1 MQPQINPDTN
11 NSNAFFRRDHI
22 KIFQNRLMPF
32 LDNAS
37 IKNLIGCSKITREYF
52 FPERVIRV
60 IKTIGIEIKCDKK
73 NNRAIESILFSCAVL
88 GNIRI
93 ITNLSAEKV
102 NFNIYDNS
110 NLNLLQIA
118 AGYGHLDIVKFL
130 CEEHPYLLTEK
141 NLNGWTPLSLAAAKG
156 YEKIVA
162 YLVDKYP
169 AALQISDNAGD
180 TPLHLAI
187 LNKHLNVIS
196 LLIEKYTTENLIQ
209 ENANNNIFNYLISE
223 DNYDL
228 CELLYIKCPELL
240 QKQDMHGF
248 TPLHTAVQTGKFKI
262 VTLFSDKNPILLKI
276 KDCRRRNVLHIATLR
291 DNKEMVAYLYDRL
304 PGALQEQDENGDTPF
319 DLAVRHKRLKVL
331 SFFYLNSQIPLD
343 YLSPEI
349 VDLLQSHSAELRIQI
364 ASTLKEIQVL
374 EWNKS
379 IKFKNTEFIKHI
391 LKKFVEV
398 DDSGHFLLIASSF
411 EDKVLFFN
419 QLFRFFSEIRKETE
433 ELLIKVLKK
442 IVLMKI
448 DGKLIPR
455 SEIETHHMMLLAG
468 CSGFNEVVRYL
479 FKERRIDPYKIVMIG
494 QNVVQLLINKNSE
507 KFPEREVVELMD
519 ILDVKL
525 ADANDIFGEKY
536 DPRLCND
543 NKYRSFR
550 RYIFVKAAKHLNKIF
565 QKKQLHDHWISK
577 QCIFNNTLY
586 CLDFKDVEIA
596 KLFLMKQYLESKK
609 IESKICQEN
618 DSSILRISDLS
629 SCQNIMALEQEQ
641 FSKDHSSLSELWS
654 ILTKFPSLFCS
665 LHWQYIGENLCI
677 DLPGDIVPV
686 QLMIAHIASQKK
698 CKMPFD
704 IRESRLTCTPAL
716 IDDFIQSE
724 TYFISQDFERWDK
737 LVRIIIKDK
746 IVGGDA
752 LDKKIQLL
760 EEKRIEKEK
769 AEREEREKAGKRVV
783 LKAKK
788 QPPSISNKS
797 MPVKKKAAEAPK
809 KPTKQ
814 KKNQTAPIPAKSETI
829 YLSMPS
835 RDTREAPVVAVS
847 SIDYGQAS
855 EQAYYP
861 KKIGDAR
868 TQQTNTPLELLL
880 SENLAKT
887 QEVHECFKRL
897 FELSRPGIDC
907 DPLIVNGAALFNKM
921 RVDLACDTLSVDSPI
936 RNLCSYGLDK
946 HPRDSWSHDYFP
958 DPEASVFP
966 LKTDGA
972 IFETLSQMEKG
983 QFSDVKIFDAAKK
996 EIIALFSDCES
1007 YRISWNDVFIGA
1019 YPNPVPALTEK
1030 IAKYL
1035 SALTSLKGLLD
1046 KYPVGDMRRSYALD
1060 AITFFISRIG
1070 ELTKHIELGS
1080 KPFQSLRN
1088 EIIHQLENVDH
1099 DRETLHAKCLS
1110 LLDRLTTFKI
1120 PQVVL
1125 EAKWEPSINKSF
1137 CYNAKLIAKLL
1148 RWRTAEL
1155 NSPNKKIIVLDPVKL
1170 SDLQKVVVTNKDGSI
1185 TFIPLMLGN
1194 QKYACLVLNFEN
1206 QKAKVVDYISIN
1218 GATDVISEEIQAFTK
1233 PFGTVR
1239 KAAMEEKKET
1249 TPEDHGPLL
1258 VERLHRKAQ
1267 EITQGKQ
1274 DKIEST
1280 FQMRKRHLHL
1290 AFAAGNVQLYL
1301 KQFLLRGIQK
1311 PQDKQGHC
1319 IK

>member
-1 MQPQINPDTN
+1 MNLHVNPDVN
-11 NSNAFFRRDHI
+11 VSNELFGS
-22 KIFQNRLMPF
+22 KYMEIFQNRLMPF
-32 LDNAS
+32 LDDKS
-37 IKNLIGCSKITREYF
+37 ILILTCCSKVIYQYTFVEKYF
-52 FPERVIRV
+52 RQNQKLESESKFIAFSNYQSILNECAKTGNISI
-60 IKTIGIEIKCDKK
+60 IKKINDKK
-73 NNRAIESILFSCAVL
+73 V
-88 GNIRI
+88 G
-93 ITNLSAEKV
+93 
-102 NFNIYDNS
+102 FNICDN
-110 NLNLLQIA
+110 NQINILHTA
-118 AGYGHLDIVKFL
+118 VDAEHFEVVKFL
-130 CEEHPYLLTEK
+130 SNEHPYLLKQQTIE
-141 NLNGWTPLSLAAAKG
+141 GWTPLSYAAAKG
-156 YEKIVA
+156 CVEMTA
-162 YLVDKYP
+162 YLSDKCP
-169 AALQISDNAGD
+169 EALRMKTQSGD
-180 TPLHLAI
+180 TPLHLAVLHNQLDVI
-187 LNKHLNVIS
+187 SVLNK
-196 LLIEKYTTENLIQ
+196 KYTVEQLMNDDPNHQILKLAIHG
-209 ENANNNIFNYLISE
+209 
-223 DNYDL
+223 DNYDMCSL
-228 CELLYIKCPELL
+228 LCTKYPAILRRQGDFGRTPIHLAIELKKQEIAILFCELCPEAL
-240 QKQDMHGF
+240 Q
-248 TPLHTAVQTGKFKI
+248 I
-262 VTLFSDKNPILLKI
+262 KNNYGRIP
-276 KDCRRRNVLHIATLR
+276 LHIAVYLGDLMLVVYLHDSSPEQLR
-291 DNKEMVAYLYDRL
+291 VKDI
-304 PGALQEQDENGDTPF
+304 NGETPF
-319 DLAVRHKRLKVL
+319 DIAVKQKHFPIFSYFVM
-331 SFFYLNSQIPLD
+331 YGNGIPLN
-343 YLSPEI
+343 LVNVMLAINRS
-349 VDLLQSHSAELRIQI
+349 Q
-364 ASTLKEIQVL
+364 LKELYREVSESVKEVRSLKWDNI
-374 EWNKS
+374 
-379 IKFKNTEFIKHI
+379 IKFKEKQTVKNIIAAI
-391 LKKFVEV
+391 LEADFDKSKI
-398 DDSGHFLLIASSF
+398 FLSSLYS
-411 EDKVLFFN
+411 KNKLLFFN
-419 QLFRFFSEIRKETE
+419 QLFLFFSEIRKETD
-433 ELLIKVLKK
+433 ELLVKVLKK

-455 SEIETHHMMLLAG
+455 SELETHHMMLLAG
-468 CSGFNEVVRYL
+468 SSGFNEVVRYL
-479 FKERRIDPYKIVMIG
+479 FKERKIDPYEKVLKG

-507 KFPEREVVELMD
+507 KFSEQEVVELMD

-525 ADANDIFGEKY
+525 GHANDIFGEKY

-543 NKYRSFR
+543 NKYRFFR

-641 FSKDHSSLSELWS
+641 FSKDYSSLSELWS

-665 LHWQYIGENLCI
+665 IHWQYIGENLCI

-704 IRESRLTCTPAL
+704 IRESSLTCTPAL
-716 IDDFIQSE
+716 IDDFMQSE
-724 TYFISQDFERWDK
+724 TYFISQDFERWEK
-737 LVRIIIKDK
+737 LVKIIIKDK
-746 IVGGDA
+746 IVDADA
-752 LDKKIQLL
+752 LDKKLQLL
-760 EEKRIEKEK
+760 EGERIEKDK
-769 AEREEREKAGKRVV
+769 AEREEREKADKRVV

-814 KKNQTAPIPAKSETI
+814 KKNQTAPIPAKPETI

-847 SIDYGQAS
+847 SIDYGLKA
-855 EQAYYP
+855 EQINAP

-868 TQQTNTPLELLL
+868 SNQINAPLELLL

-972 IFETLSQMEKG
+972 IFETLSQMGKG
-983 QFSDVKIFDAAKK
+983 LFSDVKIFDAAKK

-1019 YPNPVPALTEK
+1019 YPNPVPALTAK

-1206 QKAKVVDYISIN
+1206 QKAKVLDYVTIN

-1280 FQMRKRHLHL
+1280 FQMRKRHLNL
-1290 AFAAGNVQLYL
+1290 AFAVGNVQLYL
-1301 KQFLLRGIQK
+1301 KQFLLRGVQK